1 MAPLWKGS
9 LSFGLVNIPVRLQS
23 AVIAGEGSVHFR
35 QLHKKDLA
43 PIRYERVCTVEDKA
57 VPWGDI
63 VKGYEYAKDKFVV
76 LTADELKAAAPEA
89 SRTVDIL
96 DFVKQDEIDPRYFDT
111 PYYFLPEKGGE
122 KAYALLREAIRQ
134 SGLIGIA
141 KFTLRQKQHLAA
153 VKAVGNALMLE
164 TVRYAHE
171 LVDLADLSFPA
182 LDNSKVTAQ
191 ELNMAHQL
199 IENLSAQWE
208 PEKYTDDYRE
218 HLMETIQAKLKG
230 KKIVAPKEPASRET
244 KVLDL
249 MGKLRESLEQRAPK
263 AAKTK
268 KPVRKAA
275 ASRKSA

>member
-35 QLHKKDLA
+35 QLHKKD
-43 PIRYERVCTVEDKA
+43 
-57 VPWGDI
+57 
-63 VKGYEYAKDKFVV
+63 KFVV
-76 LTADELKAAAPEA
+76 LTAEELKAAAPEA

-96 DFVKQDEIDPRYFDT
+96 DFVKETEIDPRYFDT
-111 PYYFLPEKGGE
+111 PYYFLPEKHGE
-122 KAYALLREAIRQ
+122 KAYALLREAIRA

-171 LVDLADLSFPA
+171 LVELADLTFPA

-191 ELNMAHQL
+191 EMSMAQQL
-199 IENLSAQWE
+199 IENLSAEWE

-230 KKIVAPKEPASRET
+230 KKIVVAKEPASRET

-249 MGKLRESLEQRAPK
+249 MGKLRESLEQQAPK
-263 AAKTK
+263 GSKTK
-268 KPVRKAA
+268 RPAKKAA
-275 ASRKSA
+275 ASRRTA